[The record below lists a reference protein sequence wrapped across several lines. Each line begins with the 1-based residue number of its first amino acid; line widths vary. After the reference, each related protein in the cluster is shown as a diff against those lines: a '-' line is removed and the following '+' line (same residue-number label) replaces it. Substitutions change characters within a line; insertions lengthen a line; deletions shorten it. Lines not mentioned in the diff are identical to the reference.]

1 MFLLSSRIDLFT
13 QKYRTMKKSE
23 KQKAEKVCARVMQQ
37 PDSKKVKEES
47 TRKSNE
53 IKKDN
58 KKVNRLSDKLML
70 K

>member
-1 MFLLSSRIDLFT
+1 
-13 QKYRTMKKSE
+13 MKKSE

-37 PDSKKVKEES
+37 PDSKKIKEES
-47 TRKSNE
+47 TRKRNE